1 MLRRLLF
8 LVLLFLPLSAFAQTG
23 NVTLDGDWNGTLDT
37 PGGRHLHMLFRFSHA
52 DGALQAQFVSVDQAG
67 AAFPARVT
75 LDGRH
80 ITLAMAF
87 GGTFEG
93 VVAEDG
99 KSIAGSFHQTL
110 TLPLTLVQGTIAAPT
125 VRQPEPGDLTLQ
137 TASGT
142 LAGTMLR
149 KGPIGVVLINGS
161 GNANR
166 DGNSADNGGRGTY
179 RAMAEA
185 LAAHDITSLRF
196 DKRGVGESAPALTR
210 EEDVR
215 IQTYAD
221 DVKSWAAELK
231 RRVGGRC
238 VWLGGHSEGGELAIM
253 AAQNN
258 SDICGLVLF
267 ASPGR
272 DFTVVLHEQ
281 FARQLPADLQPA
293 AFAALDDLAAG
304 RPIANPPP
312 QLMSVFRPSIQP
324 FLRSE
329 VDVHPAALLGQLKI
343 PVLILQGDADVQVG
357 VADGQALA
365 KARPDATL
373 KILPGVNHSQR
384 VAASDAGAGPGP
396 LAPGEMDM
404 VAQFMH
410 EHTQ

>member
-1 MLRRLLF
+1 MLRRFLL
-8 LVLLFLPLSAFAQTG
+8 LILLLISVPALAQA
-23 NVTLDGDWNGTLDT
+23 LDGDWHGTLEI
-37 PGGRHLHMLFRFSHA
+37 PGGRHLPMLFRFSHA
-52 DGALQAQFVSVDQAG
+52 DGALQAKFISVDQAG
-67 AAFPARVT
+67 ATFPAQVK
-75 LDGRH
+75 LEDHH
-80 ITLAMAF
+80 ITLTMSF
-87 GGTFEG
+87 GGSYDG
-93 VVAEDG
+93 MIAEDG
-99 KSIAGSFHQTL
+99 KSIVGSFRQHVA
-110 TLPLTLVQGTIAAPT
+110 LPLTLVPGTVTAPT
-125 VRQPEPGDLTLQ
+125 VRQSEPGDLTIQ
-137 TASGT
+137 TPTGA
-142 LAGTMLR
+142 LAGTILR

-185 LAAHDITSLRF
+185 LAARGITSLRY
-196 DKRGVGESAPALTR
+196 DKRGVGESAPALAR

-221 DVKSWAAELK
+221 DVKSWASELK
-231 RRVGGRC
+231 RRLGGAC

-258 SDICGLVLF
+258 PDICGLILF

-272 DFTVVLHEQ
+272 DFTVVLREQ
-281 FARQLPADLQPA
+281 FTRQLPPDQQPA

-304 RPIANPPP
+304 RPITNPTA
-312 QLMSVFRPSIQP
+312 QQMSLFRPSIQP
-324 FLRSE
+324 FLRSQ

-343 PVLILQGDADVQVG
+343 PVLILQGDADVQVS
-357 VADGQALA
+357 VADAQALA

-384 VAASDAGAGPGP
+384 IDATDTGGPVP

-410 EHTQ
+410 EHTK

>member
-1 MLRRLLF
+1 MLRRLLL
-8 LVLLFLPLSAFAQTG
+8 LVLLLLPLPAFAQ
-23 NVTLDGDWNGTLDT
+23 TLDGDWNGTLDT
-37 PGGRHLHMLFRFSHA
+37 PDGRHLHMLFRFSHVG
-52 DGALQAQFVSVDQAG
+52 GALQAQFISVDQAG
-67 AAFPARVT
+67 AAFPAQVK
-75 LDGRH
+75 LEDRH

-87 GGTFEG
+87 GGSYDG

-99 KSIAGSFHQTL
+99 KSIVGSFHQTL
-110 TLPLTLVQGTIAAPT
+110 TLPLTLVPGTISAAT
-125 VRQPEPGDLTLQ
+125 VRQPEPGDLTIQ
-137 TASGT
+137 TASGA
-142 LAGTMLR
+142 LAGTILR

-166 DGNSADNGGRGTY
+166 DGNTADNGGRGTY

-196 DKRGVGESAPALTR
+196 DKRGVGESAPAGLR

-231 RRVGGRC
+231 HRLGARC

-258 SDICGLVLF
+258 PDICGLVLF

-272 DFTVVLHEQ
+272 DFTVILREQ
-281 FARQLPADLQPA
+281 LTRQLPAELQPA
-293 AFAALDDLAAG
+293 AFAALDDLDAG
-304 RPIANPPP
+304 RPIANPSP
-312 QLMSVFRPSIQP
+312 QLMGIFRPSIQP

-329 VDVHPAALLGQLKI
+329 MEVHPAALLAQLKI
-343 PVLILQGDADVQVG
+343 PVLILQGDADVQVA
-357 VADGQALA
+357 VADARALA

-384 VAASDAGAGPGP
+384 IDATDKPDGTGQ

-410 EHTQ
+410 EHSK